1 MAARGTTP
9 SGDQGA
15 SPGELRPL
23 TGLRIV
29 AALWV
34 VAFHFHFTPLPGVV
48 DVNRLLGPL
57 VTQGALGVDLFF
69 VISGFVIAHTYL
81 DRLGPAWQATAA
93 ARFIWA
99 RVCRMWPLYLVV
111 MHVFGLW
118 LAAKLLFGHDR
129 NVAFQAVQPELSVG
143 EWLRQLVGVQ
153 MWDHA
158 YLDGASWV
166 GPTWSLSAE
175 WLAYLLFPVAAL
187 AFHRLRRL
195 PAPVLVL
202 VSVALMAPIALAYL
216 RTGSPYYPYSWL
228 VRLLCG
234 FAAGVFMS
242 MAVRRIR
249 AGEAARRTASVLA
262 AALPPLIAVGLV
274 VGEGFGPGRGG
285 AVIALFPLLVGALA
299 LADRGPAMA
308 LARPWAVYGGRVSYA
323 LYLVHIPLLEVYWTA
338 LQHVSAL
345 GPHTLLAYFTGV
357 AVLVAALGVAVAA
370 YRFVEEPARGLLLT
384 VGRQSVGR
392 HAVIGRLALADR
404 VISSRPPA
412 HRAPLFAGHLPSGT

>member
-1 MAARGTTP
+1 
-9 SGDQGA
+9 
-15 SPGELRPL
+15 L

-34 VAFHFHFTPLPGVV
+34 VGFHFHFTPLPGVV
-48 DVNRLLGPL
+48 DVNRVLGPL
-57 VTQGALGVDLFF
+57 ITQGALGVDLFF

-81 DRLGPAWQATAA
+81 DRLGPAWQPMAA
-93 ARFIWA
+93 ARFVWA

-118 LAAKLLFGHDR
+118 LVVKLLLGHDR

-143 EWLRQLVGVQ
+143 EWVRQLAGVQ
-153 MWDHA
+153 MWDYA

-202 VSVALMAPIALAYL
+202 AAVALMAPIALAYL

-234 FAAGVFMS
+234 FAAGVFVS
-242 MAVRRIR
+242 MALRRIR
-249 AGEAARRTASVLA
+249 PTEAVRRTASVLA
-262 AALPPLIAVGLV
+262 AVVPLLIAVGLV
-274 VGEGFGPGRGG
+274 AGEGIGPGHGG

-338 LQHVSAL
+338 LQHVTAL
-345 GPHTLLAYFTGV
+345 GPHTLLAHLAGA
-357 AVLVAALGVAVAA
+357 AVLVAALGVAAVS
-370 YRFVEEPARGLLLT
+370 YHFVEEPARRRLLA
-384 VGRQSVGR
+384 VSRRSVGR
-392 HAVIGRLALADR
+392 HAVVGRLALADR
-404 VISSRPPA
+404 VVTRRPPA